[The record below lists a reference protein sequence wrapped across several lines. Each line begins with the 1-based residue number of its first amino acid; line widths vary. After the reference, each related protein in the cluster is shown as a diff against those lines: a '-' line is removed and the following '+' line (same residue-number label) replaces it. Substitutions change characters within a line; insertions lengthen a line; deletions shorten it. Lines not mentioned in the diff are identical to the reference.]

1 MCYHSLNI
9 RIRSFTPC
17 CATVLGKWANTPWWD
32 LPSPW
37 WGHGPSPKV
46 TFGVMMPNAGVP
58 PAWLHHHNTIVKAE
72 ESECEI
78 EVTKLYCM
86 DCASCWEDSW
96 YIILVSW
103 AQIPAWSCTHA
114 VSLQHH
120 KHWHAFSQPMVLPS
134 LPVVTGGATTSHSR
148 AGNSQ
153 WQNWWLWRASGRL
166 CWPLPLT
173 SGRPGLQRRLW
184 DDGHHRSQMPELG

>member
-37 WGHGPSPKV
+37 RGHGPSPKV

-58 PAWLHHHNTIVKAE
+58 AAWLHHHNTTVEAE

-96 YIILVSW
+96 YILVSW

-120 KHWHAFSQPMVLPS
+120 
-134 LPVVTGGATTSHSR
+134 
-148 AGNSQ
+148 
-153 WQNWWLWRASGRL
+153 
-166 CWPLPLT
+166 
-173 SGRPGLQRRLW
+173 
-184 DDGHHRSQMPELG
+184 HRSIDMHFPSQLFCPAFRWWPGAPLHPQSCRKLTVAELMALKGKRQIVLTTAFDEWTARAAEEAVGWWSPSFANAWAG

>member
-37 WGHGPSPKV
+37 RGHGPSPKV

-58 PAWLHHHNTIVKAE
+58 PAWPHHHNTIVKAE

-78 EVTKLYCM
+78 EVINSTVWIVRHAGK
-86 DCASCWEDSW
+86 
-96 YIILVSW
+96 ILGIYLFLGHKSLHDPVRMQFPYSTISIDMHFPSQW
-103 AQIPAWSCTHA
+103 FCPAFRW
-114 VSLQHH
+114 
-120 KHWHAFSQPMVLPS
+120 WP
-134 LPVVTGGATTSHSR
+134 GAPHGTNSR